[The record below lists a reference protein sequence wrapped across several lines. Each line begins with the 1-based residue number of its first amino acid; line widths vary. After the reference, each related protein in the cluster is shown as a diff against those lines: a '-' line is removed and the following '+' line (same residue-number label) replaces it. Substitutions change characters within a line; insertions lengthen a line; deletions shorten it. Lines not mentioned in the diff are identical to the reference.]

1 MKTPTIN
8 PTINRKTFRCRTVAG
23 RLIQRGMSAIDI
35 MIYIAVV
42 AVALSGAIILYS
54 VYNKFKGSSE
64 GRYVTFVL
72 QCAMTSINANNF
84 TSTTI
89 STLVNKDCFGDGS
102 NVTGKGT
109 TGATATSKLA
119 STAYVVAP
127 VSLSGGTNNGL
138 QITLGPISKRNCS
151 GAVEALDTATSRI
164 IVTPTGG
171 TAVTVKPDN
180 GNLDDDQLGLA
191 CNSADTVNI
200 AAAASRS

>member
-1 MKTPTIN
+1 MKYLNIAKQGHV
-8 PTINRKTFRCRTVAG
+8 NRTY
-23 RLIQRGMSAIDI
+23 QHGMSGVEI
-35 MIYIAVV
+35 MIYLAF
-42 AVALSGAIILYS
+42 LAIILAGVAILYPA
-54 VYNKFKGSSE
+54 YNKLKGGTE
-64 GRYVTFVL
+64 GRYVSFVL

-84 TSTTI
+84 SSTTI

-102 NVTGKGT
+102 NITGKGT

-119 STAYVVAP
+119 STAYLVAP

-151 GAVEALDTATSRI
+151 GAVDALDTASSRI

-191 CNSADTVNI
+191 CNSADTVSI
-200 AAAASRS
+200 AAAGSRS